1 MLRIAPFKS
10 DAEHVIP
17 MELEG
22 EVTSQDFANVLSVVE
37 QRLEDHDTLRLYIE
51 IHSLGGMSASALFNE
66 LKDAIKR
73 WDRFDKLAVV
83 TDVEGV
89 RTATTVMDKLAPRME
104 CRPASPRARRAVG
117 DLTGPMAGRPSR
129 PDESAR
135 PAGCDRRPPKMR
147 RPAAGRRQL
156 ATLDGLTGVS
166 VRRPGRMPSFV
177 LPSAAA
183 RHARHR
189 PAPHPRSGRRASSSP
204 EARTVLPGPR
214 SSPSAGASHA
224 CRRHRAASGPWRCDK
239 YVRRRRGR

>member
-22 EVTSQDFANVLSVVE
+22 EVTSQDFTNVLSVIE

-51 IHSLGGMSASALFNE
+51 IHSLGGMSASTVFNE

-104 CRPASPRARRAVG
+104 CETFRVNAR
-117 DLTGPMAGRPSR
+117 
-129 PDESAR
+129 E
-135 PAGCDRRPPKMR
+135 
-147 RPAAGRRQL
+147 
-156 ATLDGLTGVS
+156 
-166 VRRPGRMPSFV
+166 
-177 LPSAAA
+177 
-183 RHARHR
+183 
-189 PAPHPRSGRRASSSP
+189 
-204 EARTVLPGPR
+204 EARQWVL
-214 SSPSAGASHA
+214 
-224 CRRHRAASGPWRCDK
+224 
-239 YVRRRRGR
+239 